1 MSMTI
6 LIQIRNLIA
15 SLLGYLGLSA
25 ALTTALANVSLVAI
39 VFGLVIASPS
49 VAVIAA
55 VAVLVLLGLRR

>member
-39 VFGLVIASPS
+39 AFG
-49 VAVIAA
+49 
-55 VAVLVLLGLRR
+55 R

>member
-15 SLLGYLGLSA
+15 SLLGYVGLSA
-25 ALTTALANVSLVAI
+25 TLTTALANVSLVAI
-39 VFGLVIASPS
+39 AFGLVIASPS
-49 VAVIAA
+49 VAVITA

>member
-39 VFGLVIASPS
+39 AFGLVIASPS

-55 VAVLVLLGLRR
+55 VAVLVLMGLRR